1 MSNITDL
8 SAFLK
13 ELQRLQLNLAY
24 RMEQLTEDL
33 GLAAGPRLILEWIA
47 ENPGLTVP
55 EIARMRHVSRQHIQV
70 QVNALYERGY
80 IEALS
85 NPDHARSYKYRLT
98 KGGQKA
104 YKAIKARLEY
114 LLEPLANQEGLAMG
128 SELLEQFSAIL
139 EDQELEPKIQA
150 AQKKFKL

>member
-114 LLEPLANQEGLAMG
+114 LLEPLAHQEGLAMG
-128 SELLEQFSAIL
+128 AELLEQFSAIL